1 MALVKRETSVDWN
14 SFLDDGQR
22 ASGSKEDVDDAIDLI
37 SKLLVYD
44 HNKRLTAREALKH
57 PFLTKSSRAARWFV

>member
-1 MALVKRETSVDWN
+1 MALVKRETSVEWS
-14 SFLDDGQR
+14 SFLDDGKR

-44 HNKRLTAREALKH
+44 HDKRLTAREALKH
-57 PFLTKSSRAARWFV
+57 PFITKPLRTAVR